1 MADLEQVK
9 ITDPETYDAIQGEI
23 ERENMKIELIASEN
37 FVSEAVLQAQ
47 GCLMTNKY
55 AEGYPKK
62 RYYGGCEYVDQVEIL
77 ARNRAKELFK
87 SETANAQ
94 PHSGACANAAV
105 YLAFCEPGDTIMGME
120 LSHGGHLTHGHPL
133 NFSGKFF
140 NVVPYGVSK
149 DDERIDY
156 AELKRLALECKP
168 KLIMAGASAYP
179 RFIDFGAFREIADEV
194 GAVFV
199 MDMAHIA
206 GLVATGHHP
215 NPCPIADVVTTT
227 THKTLRGPRGGM
239 IMMKKKFKKAINKAV
254 FPGIQGGPLMHVIAA
269 KAVALAE
276 AMKPEFKEYQEQVII
291 NARVFAEAFK
301 SEGFRLVSDGT
312 DNHLLLVDLTPI
324 NVTGKVA
331 ETTLDDVG
339 ITVNKNTIPFETL
352 PPMVASGIRVGT
364 PAMTT
369 RGFKEDEFKMI
380 AAWIKKVLVNIGD
393 ESVYN
398 EVRSEVH
405 DLCVQYPI
413 YGYKAV

>member
-9 ITDPETYDAIQGEI
+9 ITDPESYDAIQSEI

-105 YLAFCEPGDTIMGME
+105 YLAFCDPGDTIMGME

-133 NFSGKFF
+133 NLSGKYF

-179 RFIDFGAFREIADEV
+179 RIIDFDAFREIADEV
-194 GAVFV
+194 GAIFV

-239 IMMKKKFKKAINKAV
+239 IMMKKKFRKAVNKAV

-276 AMKPEFKEYQEQVII
+276 AMRPEFVEYQEQVIK
-291 NARVFAEAFK
+291 NAQVFAEAFK
-301 SEGFRLVSDGT
+301 SEGLRLVSDGT

-369 RGFKEDEFKMI
+369 RGFKEDEFKKI

-393 ESVYN
+393 EGVYN
-398 EVRSEVH
+398 EVRSEVR
-405 DLCVQYPI
+405 DLCVQYPL